1 MKNFLF
7 LLFCASMTPAF
18 AQFPPGGGG
27 NRGGGGQ
34 APNIGHFYGKV
45 VDSKT
50 NKGIDGASVELVQS
64 RFDTVTKKRKDIP
77 IKAQLTQPNG
87 DFSLENLPIMG
98 QFKLKISA
106 IGYAAVEQAV
116 KFEMKMGGDQGSMMN
131 NIDRDLGNIKMELD
145 EKTLDAVKI
154 VATKPFFEM
163 GVDRKIFNVEKNIV
177 TTGQTATEL
186 MKNIPGVNVDIDGN
200 VTLRNANPT
209 IFVDG
214 RPTTLTLDQIP
225 SDAIQSVELITNPSA
240 KYDAS
245 GGTAGI
251 INIILKKNR
260 KAGYN
265 GNFRAGVD
273 SRGKVNGGADINIKQ
288 GKVNFFASLNVNQ
301 RKSIGKGFSYR
312 QNLYDTPRTNVSQY
326 TDSKNNGFFM
336 FGRIGFDYLIDNR
349 NTITLSQN
357 YVKGS
362 FDGEDLYSTV
372 TDSLYTPP
380 VSQNSE
386 RKALSNRDFR
396 NFGTSLGYKHLFK
409 KPGTELTADVNY
421 NANKNSGASNYTTQY
436 FIYDHTPTGDPSL
449 EKQDNSGTSK
459 FWTIQS
465 DLTAPLTE
473 KSKLEA
479 GVRAAIRNVNSIS
492 DNFRYNYALGDYI
505 PIPIANA
512 NYKYNDQV
520 YAAYTTYSNVIGKSF
535 SYQVGLRVESSK
547 YTGEML
553 NTHQTFSNSY
563 PFALFPSIFLTQKL
577 PGNQDLQ
584 LNYSRRINRPNFFQL
599 IPFIDFSDSLN
610 IRRGNP
616 NLKPEFTNS
625 FELNYNKAFAKGH
638 SILIS
643 AYYKYTSDLITGYQE
658 IATSPLT
665 GKSIIINTYIN
676 ANHSR
681 AYGIEFTSKNP
692 LFKWLDATTNLN
704 FYNSAI
710 IASDTTAQDDVNDLW
725 SFLGKLNLNFKL
737 PKNFS
742 IQLSGDYQSKTI
754 LPQGGGGQGGRG
766 GGPGGGG
773 GGGFGFQPTT
783 AQGYIRP
790 TGGVDVALRKEFLKD
805 RKAAVTLSV
814 NDVFK
819 TRIYDTHTESPYFVQ
834 DSWRRR
840 DWQVFRLNFSYRFG
854 KFDVSLFKR
863 KNNRSGMEGATEGMQ
878 Q

>member
-1 MKNFLF
+1 MKNILV
-7 LLFCASMTPAF
+7 LLACVIISPAF
-18 AQFPPGGGG
+18 AQFPGGGGG
-27 NRGGGGQ
+27 NRGGGQ
-34 APNIGHFYGKV
+34 APSIGHFYGKI
-45 VDSKT
+45 VDGKT
-50 NKGIDGASVELVQS
+50 NKGIDGATIELVQS
-64 RFDTVTKKRKDIP
+64 KFDTVTKKRKDAVL
-77 IKAQLTQPNG
+77 KAQLTEANG
-87 DFSLENLPIMG
+87 DFSLENLPIFG

-106 IGYAAVEQAV
+106 IGYTPIEQAV
-116 KFEMKMGGDQGSMMN
+116 KFEMKPGGDQSSMMN
-131 NIDRDLGNIKMELD
+131 NIDRDLGNIKMTADAKE
-145 EKTLDAVKI
+145 LDAVKI

-177 TTGQTATEL
+177 STGQTATEL

-225 SDAIQSVELITNPSA
+225 SDAIASVELITNPSA

-265 GNFRAGVD
+265 GNLRAGVD
-273 SRGKVNGGADINIKQ
+273 SRGKFNGGADINVKQ
-288 GKVNFFASLNVNQ
+288 GKINFFASINANQ

-326 TDSKNNGFFM
+326 TDSKNNGFFT

-349 NTITLSQN
+349 NTITFSQN
-357 YVKGS
+357 IVRGS
-362 FDGEDLYSTV
+362 FKGEDDYATV
-372 TDSLYTPP
+372 TDSMYTPI

-386 RKALSNRDFR
+386 RKALSSRDFR
-396 NFGTSLGYKHLFK
+396 NYGTALGYKHLFT
-409 KPGTELTADVNY
+409 KPGMELTADANF
-421 NANKNSGASNYTTQY
+421 NANKNTGTSNYTTQY
-436 FIYDHTPTGDPSL
+436 FVYDHTPTGDPTL
-449 EKQDNSGTSK
+449 QTQDNSGTSK
-459 FWTIQS
+459 FWTFQS
-465 DLTAPLTE
+465 DFVAPLTE

-479 GVRAAIRNVNSIS
+479 GLRGAIRNVNSVS
-492 DNFRYNYALGDYI
+492 DNFIYDYTLDEYV
-505 PIPIANA
+505 PVPIANA

-520 YAAYTTYSNVIGKSF
+520 YAAYSTYSNVIGKTF
-535 SYQVGLRVESSK
+535 TYQVGLRVESSK

-553 NTHQTFSNSY
+553 NTHQTFTNSY
-563 PFALFPSIFLTQKL
+563 PFSLFPSVFLTQKL
-577 PGNQDLQ
+577 KGNQDLQ

-599 IPFIDFSDSLN
+599 MPFLDYSDSLN

-638 SILIS
+638 SLLIS
-643 AYYKYTSDLITGYQE
+643 AYYKRTEDLITGYQE
-658 IATSPLT
+658 IVTSPAN
-665 GKSIIINTYIN
+665 GKSIIVNTYIN

-681 AYGIEFTSKNP
+681 AYGLEFTAKNP

-710 IASDTTAQDDVNDLW
+710 LSDTTTQENINDIW

-773 GGGFGFQPTT
+773 GGGFGFTPTT

-790 TGGVDVALRKEFLKD
+790 TGGVDVAIRKEFLKD
-805 RKAAVTLSV
+805 KKAALTLSM
-814 NDVFK
+814 NDIFK
-819 TRIYDTHTESPYFVQ
+819 TRVYDTHTESPYFIQ

-840 DWQVFRLNFSYRFG
+840 DWQVVRLNFSYRFG

-863 KNNRSGMEGATEGMQ
+863 KNNRSGMEGATEGLQ